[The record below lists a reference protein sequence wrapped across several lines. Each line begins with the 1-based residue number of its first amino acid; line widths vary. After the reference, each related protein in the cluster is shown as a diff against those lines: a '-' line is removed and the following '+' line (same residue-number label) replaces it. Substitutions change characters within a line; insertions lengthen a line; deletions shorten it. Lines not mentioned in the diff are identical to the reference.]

1 MVLSDY
7 TIEVTRAAFEQRL
20 HEASEVRRADRFIRA
35 PVVYLIAVMSTLIT
49 SN

>member
-7 TIEVTRAAFEQRL
+7 TIEVTRAVFEQRL
-20 HEASEVRRADRFIRA
+20 YEASAVRRAARCIRA

-49 SN
+49 GN